1 MNATGPGRRLTDDE
15 ETKAAGM
22 FAAKAT
28 DRAVADALDIGTG
41 TANRLRH
48 RLAGRIAALAAGGNE
63 QPAGHGPLEMT
74 AFQPHVDVAA
84 ELAELETQR
93 AELARITEL
102 HEDRA
107 EASRTAVTQLE
118 LERHEALAAGRDA
131 APLRGR
137 IRDAS
142 DDAADS
148 ETAAQL
154 TRERLAPVEARIA
167 ELNARQALDTM
178 RADLAAAVN
187 VRDEVYSRSGDRQRA
202 AVLAVRDAASDWTA
216 TFTEEQAAQ
225 LRVEQLG
232 QAVTAAAAAL
242 GELLPQVPPAVSTML
257 SVPGDAIVGG
267 PLALTRAMYRAREG
281 NVAAVAVQLAEALGY
296 LPPSA
301 EELEA
306 DRAMWQERAA
316 ATAATVPGAGPTVE
330 HPAHWPASVSLDS
343 DGHPLA
349 PPDPDR
355 PRPQQVVAPGSLGF
369 QPFPR

>member
-1 MNATGPGRRLTDDE
+1 MTATGPGRRLTDDE
-15 ETKAAGM
+15 ETKAAAM
-22 FAAKAT
+22 FAAKAS
-28 DRAVADALDIGTG
+28 DRAVADALGIGAA

-48 RLAGRIAALAAGGNE
+48 RLADRIAALAG
-63 QPAGHGPLEMT
+63 QPGAPAQEEHQAPDEVLAE
-74 AFQPHVDVAA
+74 AAA
-84 ELAELETQR
+84 ERAGLIEQLALYEAR
-93 AELARITEL
+93 AA
-102 HEDRA
+102 
-107 EASRTAVTQLE
+107 ASRAALTQLE
-118 LERHEALAAGRDA
+118 VERHEMLAAGRDA
-131 APLRGR
+131 QPLRSR
-137 IRDAS
+137 RRDAE
-142 DDAADS
+142 DDAQDS
-148 ETAAQL
+148 EDAAELVRQ
-154 TRERLAPVEARIA
+154 RIA
-167 ELNARQALDTM
+167 RLDESIAATRARLDLIGL
-178 RADLAAAVN
+178 RAELAAAVTA
-187 VRDEVYSRSGDRQRA
+187 RGEVCSRSGDRQRA
-202 AVLAVRDAASDWTA
+202 AVLAVREAAEEFTA
-216 TFTEEQAAQ
+216 TYREELAAV
-225 LRVEQLG
+225 LRVEELG
-232 QAVTAAAAAL
+232 QAVAATAASL
-242 GELLPQVPPAVSTML
+242 GEPLPQVPPAVSTML